1 VYLLTLTTTYVW
13 TIPIYSLANKTI
25 ISGFSL
31 ISNLSIIGH
40 VLDLN
45 EIAIV
50 QFSNFS
56 LYAFNILNGT
66 SVTINV
72 NIKNIIGS
80 SIIKKISPN
89 LLVRGERIF
98 IFHDKSMHVNL
109 TST

>member
-1 VYLLTLTTTYVW
+1 MTLTTTY
-13 TIPIYSLANKTI
+13 ILSFPYYSLTNKTI
-25 ISGFSL
+25 ISDFSS
-31 ISNLSIIGH
+31 ISNLSIIGY
-40 VLDLN
+40 VIDLN

-56 LYAFNILNGT
+56 LYAFNILNGS

-72 NIKNIIGS
+72 NIRNIVGS

-109 TST
+109 TTT